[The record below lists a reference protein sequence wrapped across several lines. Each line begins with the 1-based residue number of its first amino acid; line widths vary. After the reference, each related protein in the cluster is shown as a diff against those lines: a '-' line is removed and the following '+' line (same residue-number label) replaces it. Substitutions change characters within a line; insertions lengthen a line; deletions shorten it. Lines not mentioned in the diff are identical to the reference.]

1 MLCYHTAHGARQR
14 ILRESSPTRRGV
26 RCIGQRVLGGMVLA
40 PRAPREGT
48 TMNLR
53 YALLALLADGES
65 HGYGLRKRFM
75 QRVGPFW
82 HPNIGQIY
90 QVLHELE
97 RRGYVTRRDV
107 TSGARLRRLF
117 RLTLRGERALRT
129 WLARRPAWR
138 PMRDEIMCACSRDD
152 AAAPRRPGAARAAE
166 ASTGALAVQ
175 AGGTRATPRSRGACA
190 GGRAHRGSVST
201 MAGRC
206 REAPRRR
213 PRLKG
218 GVIGVRSAR
227 ASGPRGRGCSSGRA
241 ATALR
246 RSPG

>member
-14 ILRESSPTRRGV
+14 ILRESTPTRR
-26 RCIGQRVLGGMVLA
+26 RARRIGHHVLGGMVLA
-40 PRAPREGT
+40 PRSRREGT

-53 YALLALLADGES
+53 YALLALLADGEA

-82 HPNIGQIY
+82 QPNIGQIY

-129 WLARRPAWR
+129 WLARRPAW
-138 PMRDEIMCACSRDD
+138 PPPLRDEIIVRVLATERHGTATLLAQLERQEAEYRRYLLVVQAEDPHD
-152 AAAPRRPGAARAAE
+152 APITRRLAREAALGIAE
-166 ASTGALAVQ
+166 AYLRWLA
-175 AGGTRATPRSRGACA
+175 
-190 GGRAHRGSVST
+190 
-201 MAGRC
+201 RC
-206 REAPRRR
+206 RE
-213 PRLKG
+213 LLG
-218 GVIGVRSAR
+218 DAR
-227 ASGPRGRGCSSGRA
+227 DTKVA
-241 ATALR
+241 
-246 RSPG
+246 